1 MIFEK
6 NPILKEMLKISTII
20 LFIFT
25 ASPVHSE
32 TNALGQQITIIAPER
47 NITAKNIS
55 YKYSIWTKIN
65 SGYKMKERPSRRIR
79 NFETWYSKRPEYV
92 QRMLERSEKYL
103 FYVVSQV
110 EKRNMPME
118 IALLPMIES
127 AYNPIATSRK
137 KAAGM
142 WQFIPSTG
150 KIYGLEQN
158 WWVDD
163 RRSVMA
169 ATNAALDYL
178 EKLYKD
184 FGTWELALASYNAGE
199 GRIGRAIKRNKRN
212 KKSTSYYNLRLPK
225 ETKNYVPKL
234 FAIKNIISNPK
245 KYGLNLPKIK
255 NQPYFESVKVDKN
268 IDTQLV
274 ARLAEISIEE
284 FRLLN
289 PQHKRPVINVKNVSQ
304 SINLP
309 YQNIHIFNFNLFSY
323 DKPLSNWIAYNPKK
337 KESVAQVAKK
347 FGIDR
352 KILIQVNRLER
363 RKSFRRNSTILIPN
377 KDAITTYFPSN
388 INELYNYSSIITHK
402 ISRGETLS
410 HISDKYN
417 ISVKDIKEFNE
428 LRSDRIIIGDTLD
441 IPK

>member
-1 MIFEK
+1 MNFK
-6 NPILKEMLKISTII
+6 SNALLKSIVLI
-20 LFIFT
+20 LFFSIT
-25 ASPVHSE
+25 TNAQSE
-32 TNALGQQITIIAPER
+32 TNALGQQIKVIGQK
-47 NITAKNIS
+47 KNIDDRKNI
-55 YKYSIWTKIN
+55 YKYSIWPRIN
-65 SGYKMKERPSRRIR
+65 NGYQMKERPSRRIR
-79 NFETWYSKRPEYV
+79 NFEKWYSKRPEYV
-92 QRMLERSEKYL
+92 QRMLSRSEKYL
-103 FYVVSQV
+103 FYVVSEV

-127 AYNPIATSRK
+127 AYNPIATSRQ

-158 WWVDD
+158 WWVDN
-163 RRSVMA
+163 RRTVME
-169 ATNAALDYL
+169 ATNAALNYL
-178 EKLYKD
+178 EKLHKE

-199 GRIGRAIKRNKRN
+199 GRVGRAIKKNKRN
-212 KKSTSYYNLRLPK
+212 KKPTGYYSLRLPR

-234 FAIKNIISNPK
+234 FAIKNIISDPA
-245 KYGLNLPKIK
+245 KYGLDLPKIK
-255 NQPYFESVKVDKN
+255 NQPYFEVVEVDKN
-268 IDTQLV
+268 IDTQLI
-274 ARLAEISIEE
+274 AKLAEISIEE

-289 PQHKRPVINVKNVSQ
+289 PQHKRPLINVKSTPQ
-304 SINLP
+304 KINLP
-309 YQNIHIFNFNLFSY
+309 YQNIHIFNYNLHDY
-323 DKPLSNWIAYNPKK
+323 DKPLSNWDSYKPKK

-377 KDAITTYFPSN
+377 KDAITTYFPTN
-388 INELYNYSSIITHK
+388 VNELYNYSSIITHK
-402 ISRGETLS
+402 VSRGETLS

-417 ISVKDIKEFNE
+417 IAVKDIKEFNE
-428 LRSDRIIIGDTLD
+428 LRSDRIIIGETLD

>member
-1 MIFEK
+1 MNFEK
-6 NPILKEMLKISTII
+6 NLLLKTLLTLI
-20 LFIFT
+20 LFFSIT
-25 ASPVHSE
+25 TPLQSE
-32 TNALGQQITIIAPER
+32 TNALGQKILVIGQE
-47 NITAKNIS
+47 KNINDKQNV
-55 YKYSIWTKIN
+55 YKYSIWTRIN
-65 SGYKMKERPSRRIR
+65 NGYKMKERPSRRIR

-103 FYVVSQV
+103 FYVVGEV

-127 AYNPIATSRK
+127 AYNPIATSRQ

-158 WWVDD
+158 WWIGN
-163 RRSVMA
+163 RRSVMK

-178 EKLYKD
+178 EKLYKE

-199 GRIGRAIKRNKRN
+199 GRVGRAIKRNKRN
-212 KKSTSYYNLRLPK
+212 KKPAGYYSLRLPK

-255 NQPYFESVKVDKN
+255 NQPYFEGVMIDKN

-289 PQHKRPVINVKNVSQ
+289 PHHKRPVINVKNVPQ
-304 SINLP
+304 NINLP
-309 YQNIHIFNFNLFSY
+309 YQNIHIFNFNLYGY

-377 KDAITTYFPSN
+377 KDAITTYFPTN
-388 INELYNYSSIITHK
+388 VNELYNYSSIITHK
-402 ISRGETLS
+402 VSPGETLS

-417 ISVKDIKEFNE
+417 ISVRDIKEFNE

>member
-1 MIFEK
+1 MNFK
-6 NPILKEMLKISTII
+6 NNLLLRALILSFFFSITTS
-20 LFIFT
+20 
-25 ASPVHSE
+25 VQSE
-32 TNALGQQITIIAPER
+32 TNALGQQINVIDQE
-47 NITAKNIS
+47 KNVNS
-55 YKYSIWTKIN
+55 DQTNYKYSIWTRIN
-65 SGYKMKERPSRRIR
+65 NGYKMKERPSRRIR
-79 NFETWYSKRPEYV
+79 NFEKWYSKRPEYV
-92 QRMLERSEKYL
+92 ERMLLRSEKYL
-103 FYVVSQV
+103 FYVVGEV

-127 AYNPIATSRK
+127 AYNPIATSRQ

-150 KIYGLEQN
+150 KIYGLKQN

-169 ATNAALDYL
+169 ATNAALNYL
-178 EKLYKD
+178 EKLHKE

-199 GRIGRAIKRNKRN
+199 GRVGRAIKKNKRN
-212 KKSTSYYNLRLPK
+212 KKPRGYYSLRLPK

-234 FAIKNIISNPK
+234 FAIKNIISNPS
-245 KYGLNLPKIK
+245 KYGLNLPKIM
-255 NQPYFESVKVDKN
+255 NQPYFESVKVEKK
-268 IDTQLV
+268 IDAQLI
-274 ARLAEISIEE
+274 AKLAEISIEE
-284 FRLLN
+284 FQLLN
-289 PQHKRPVINVKNVSQ
+289 PQHKRPVINVKNASQ
-304 SINLP
+304 KINLP
-309 YQNIHIFNFNLFSY
+309 YQNIHIFNYNLYSY
-323 DKPLSNWIAYNPKK
+323 NKPLSNWNAYKPKK

-363 RKSFRRNSTILIPN
+363 RKSFRKNSTILIPN

-388 INELYNYSSIITHK
+388 VNELYNYSSIITHK
-402 ISRGETLS
+402 VSPGQTLS

-428 LRSDRIIIGDTLD
+428 LRSDRIIIGDILD

>member
-1 MIFEK
+1 MNFKITK
-6 NPILKEMLKISTII
+6 MLKALLLI
-20 LFIFT
+20 LFFSIIT
-25 ASPVHSE
+25 NVQSE
-32 TNALGQQITIIAPER
+32 TNALGQQIKVIGQKENT
-47 NITAKNIS
+47 NDKQNT
-55 YKYSIWTKIN
+55 YKYSIWPRIN
-65 SGYKMKERPSRRIR
+65 NGYQMKEKPSRRIR
-79 NFETWYSKRPEYV
+79 NFEKWYSKRPEYV
-92 QRMLERSEKYL
+92 ERMLARSEKYL
-103 FYVVSQV
+103 FYVVGEV

-127 AYNPIATSRK
+127 AYNPIATSRQ

-158 WWVDD
+158 WWVDN
-163 RRSVMA
+163 RRTVME
-169 ATNAALDYL
+169 ATNAALNYL
-178 EKLYKD
+178 EKLHKE

-199 GRIGRAIKRNKRN
+199 GRVGRAIKRNKRN
-212 KKSTSYYNLRLPK
+212 KKPTGYYSLRLPR

-245 KYGLNLPKIK
+245 KYGLDLPEIK
-255 NQPYFESVKVDKN
+255 NQPYFEVVKVHKN
-268 IDTQLV
+268 IDTQLI

-289 PQHKRPVINVKNVSQ
+289 PQHKRPVINVKTVPQ
-304 SINLP
+304 KINLP
-309 YQNIHIFNFNLFSY
+309 YQNIHIFNYNLHSY
-323 DKPLSNWIAYNPKK
+323 DKPLSNWNSYNPKK

-377 KDAITTYFPSN
+377 KDAITTYFPTN
-388 INELYNYSSIITHK
+388 VNELYNYSSIITHK
-402 ISRGETLS
+402 VSRGETLS

>member
-1 MIFEK
+1 MNFERSSL
-6 NPILKEMLKISTII
+6 LKTLALI
-20 LFIFT
+20 LFFSIT
-25 ASPVHSE
+25 TSTQSE
-32 TNALGQQITIIAPER
+32 TNALGQKITVIGQENTDIKSQ
-47 NITAKNIS
+47 TS
-55 YKYSIWTKIN
+55 YKYSIWPRIN
-65 SGYKMKERPSRRIR
+65 NGYQMKQRPSRRIR
-79 NFETWYSKRPEYV
+79 NYETWYSKRPEYF

-103 FYVVSQV
+103 FYVVGEVQ
-110 EKRNMPME
+110 KRNMPME

-150 KIYGLEQN
+150 KIYGLKQN

-163 RRSVMA
+163 RRTVME
-169 ATNAALDYL
+169 ATNAALNYL
-178 EKLYKD
+178 EKLHKE

-199 GRIGRAIKRNKRN
+199 GRVGRAIKRNKRN
-212 KKSTSYYNLRLPK
+212 KKPTGYYSLRLPR

-245 KYGLNLPKIK
+245 KYGLDLPKIK
-255 NQPYFESVKVDKN
+255 NEPYFEVVEVVKN
-268 IDTQLV
+268 IDTQLI
-274 ARLAEISIEE
+274 ARLSEISIEE
-284 FRLLN
+284 FQLLN
-289 PQHKRPVINVKNVSQ
+289 PQYKRPVINVKNVPEK
-304 SINLP
+304 INLP
-309 YQNIHIFNFNLFSY
+309 YQNIHIFNYNLHSY
-323 DKPLSNWIAYNPKK
+323 KKPLSNWNAYKPKK

-347 FGIDR
+347 IGIDR

-363 RKSFRRNSTILIPN
+363 RKSFRKNSTILIPN
-377 KDAITTYFPSN
+377 KDAITTYFPTN
-388 INELYNYSSIITHK
+388 LNELYNYSSIITHK
-402 ISRGETLS
+402 VSPGQTLS

>member
-1 MIFEK
+1 MNFK
-6 NPILKEMLKISTII
+6 SKTLLKALALI
-20 LFIFT
+20 LFFSIT
-25 ASPVHSE
+25 NAQSE
-32 TNALGQQITIIAPER
+32 TNTLGQKITVINQE
-47 NITAKNIS
+47 KNINVDKDIH
-55 YKYSIWTKIN
+55 KYSIWTRIN
-65 SGYKMKERPSRRIR
+65 NGYQMKERPSRRIR
-79 NFETWYSKRPEYV
+79 NFEKWYSKRPEYV
-92 QRMLERSEKYL
+92 ERMLTRSEKYL
-103 FYVVSQV
+103 FYVVGEV

-127 AYNPIATSRK
+127 AYNPIATSRQ

-158 WWVDD
+158 WWVDN
-163 RRSVMA
+163 RRTVA
-169 ATNAALDYL
+169 QATNAALNYL
-178 EKLYKD
+178 EKLHKE

-199 GRIGRAIKRNKRN
+199 GRVGRAIKRNKRN
-212 KKSTSYYNLRLPK
+212 KKATGYYSLRLPK

-245 KYGLNLPKIK
+245 KYGLDLPKIK
-255 NQPYFESVKVDKN
+255 NQPYFEVIEVHKN
-268 IDTQLV
+268 IDTQLI
-274 ARLAEISIEE
+274 AKLAEISIEE

-289 PQHKRPVINVKNVSQ
+289 PQHKRPVINVKSVPQ
-304 SINLP
+304 KINLP
-309 YQNIHIFNFNLFSY
+309 YQNIHIFNYNLHSY
-323 DKPLSNWIAYNPKK
+323 DKPLSNWNSYNPKK

-377 KDAITTYFPSN
+377 KDAITTYFPTN
-388 INELYNYSSIITHK
+388 VNELYNYSSIITHK
-402 ISRGETLS
+402 VSRGETLS

>member
-1 MIFEK
+1 MNFKK
-6 NPILKEMLKISTII
+6 NPLLKI
-20 LFIFT
+20 LVFIFLFSIIT
-25 ASPVHSE
+25 SAQSE
-32 TNALGQQITIIAPER
+32 TNTLGQQITFIDPEE
-47 NITAKNIS
+47 NIKEYKNKKLTENS
-55 YKYSIWTKIN
+55 SIWLRIN
-65 SGYKMKERPSRRIR
+65 SGYKMKQKPSRRIR
-79 NFETWYSKRPEYV
+79 NFESWYSKRPEYV

-103 FYVVSQV
+103 FYVVNEV

-150 KIYGLEQN
+150 KIYGLKQD
-158 WWVDD
+158 WWVDN
-163 RRSVMA
+163 RRNVMQS
-169 ATNAALDYL
+169 TNAALNYL
-178 EKLYKD
+178 EKLHKE

-199 GRIGRAIKRNKRN
+199 GRISRAIKRNKRN
-212 KKSTSYYNLRLPK
+212 KKSRNYYNLRIPR

-234 FAIKNIISNPK
+234 FAIKNIIRNPR
-245 KYGLNLPKIK
+245 KYGLNLPDIK
-255 NQPYFESVKVDKN
+255 NKPYFEFVEVNKN

-284 FRLLN
+284 FQLLN
-289 PQHKRPVINVKNVSQ
+289 PQHKRPVINVRNKSQ
-304 SINLP
+304 KINLP
-309 YQNIHIFNFNLFSY
+309 YQNIHIFNYNFYSY
-323 DKPLSNWIAYNPKK
+323 DKPLSNWNSYKPRK

-363 RKSFRRNSTILIPN
+363 RRTFRKNSTILIPN
-377 KDAITTYFPSN
+377 KDAITTYFPTN
-388 INELYNYSSIITHK
+388 INELYNYSEIITHT
-402 ISRGETLS
+402 ISSGETLS

-417 ISVKDIKEFNE
+417 ISVKDIREFNE
-428 LRSDRIIIGDTLD
+428 LRSDKIIIGDTLD

>member
-1 MIFEK
+1 MNFESNSLLKALILIFFFS
-6 NPILKEMLKISTII
+6 ITTS
-20 LFIFT
+20 
-25 ASPVHSE
+25 VQSE
-32 TNALGQQITIIAPER
+32 TNALGQQITVIGQKKDVNDNQTR
-47 NITAKNIS
+47 
-55 YKYSIWTKIN
+55 YKYSIWFRIN
-65 SGYKMKERPSRRIR
+65 NGYKMKERPSRRIR
-79 NFETWYSKRPEYV
+79 NFEKWYSQRPEYV
-92 QRMLERSEKYL
+92 ERMIERSEKYL
-103 FYVVSQV
+103 FYVVGEV

-127 AYNPIATSRK
+127 AYNPISTSRK

-142 WQFIPSTG
+142 WQFIPATG
-150 KIYGLEQN
+150 RVYGLEQN
-158 WWVDD
+158 WWLDN
-163 RRSVMA
+163 RRNVVKS
-169 ATNAALDYL
+169 TNAALNYL
-178 EKLYKD
+178 EKLHKE

-199 GRIGRAIKRNKRN
+199 GRIRRAIKRNRRN
-212 KKSTSYYNLRLPK
+212 KKSTGYYSLRLPK

-234 FAIKNIISNPK
+234 FAMKNIIGNPR

-255 NQPYFESVKVDKN
+255 NQPYFEYVEVNKN

-274 ARLAEISIEE
+274 TRLAEISIEE
-284 FRLLN
+284 FQLLN
-289 PQHKRPVINVKNVSQ
+289 PQHKRPVINVKNAPQ
-304 SINLP
+304 KINLP
-309 YQNIHIFNFNLFSY
+309 CQNIHIFNYNFHNY
-323 DKPLSNWIAYNPKK
+323 DKPLSNWNAYKPKK

-377 KDAITTYFPSN
+377 KDAITTYFPTN
-388 INELYNYSSIITHK
+388 VNELYNYSSITTHK
-402 ISRGETLS
+402 VSSGETLS

-417 ISVKDIKEFNE
+417 ISVRDIKEFNE

>member
-1 MIFEK
+1 MNFKNNHLLKALIF
-6 NPILKEMLKISTII
+6 LLLTS
-20 LFIFT
+20 L
-25 ASPVHSE
+25 ALVARSE
-32 TNALGQQITIIAPER
+32 TNVLGQQITFINPEVIIPSESKES
-47 NITAKNIS
+47 NIWS
-55 YKYSIWTKIN
+55 RIN
-65 SGYKMKERPSRRIR
+65 SGYDMKERPSRRIR
-79 NFETWYSKRPEYV
+79 NYEKWYSKRPEYV

-103 FYVVSQV
+103 FHVVGEV

-150 KIYGLEQN
+150 KIYGLKQN
-158 WWVDD
+158 WWVDE
-163 RRSVMA
+163 RRSVIES
-169 ATNAALDYL
+169 TNAALNYL
-178 EKLYKD
+178 EKLYKE
-184 FGTWELALASYNAGE
+184 FGSWELALASYNAGE
-199 GRIGRAIKRNKRN
+199 GRVGRAIKRNKRN
-212 KKSTSYYNLRLPK
+212 KKPTGYYSLRLPK

-245 KYGLNLPKIK
+245 KYGLNLPNIK
-255 NQPYFESVKVDKN
+255 NKPYFEYIEVTKN
-268 IDTQLV
+268 IDTQLI

-284 FRLLN
+284 FQLLN
-289 PQHKRPVINVKNVSQ
+289 PQHKRPVINVKNASQ
-304 SINLP
+304 KVNLP
-309 YQNIHIFNFNLFSY
+309 HQNIHIFNYNYYSY
-323 DKPLSNWIAYNPKK
+323 DKPLSNWVAYNPKK
-337 KESVAQVAKK
+337 KERVAQVAKK

-352 KILIQVNRLER
+352 KILMQVNHLER

-377 KDAITTYFPSN
+377 KDAITTYFPTN

-402 ISRGETLS
+402 VKPGQTLS

-417 ISVKDIKEFNE
+417 ISVRDIKEFNE
-428 LRSDRIIIGDTLD
+428 LRSDKIIIGDTLD

>member
-1 MIFEK
+1 MNFNNNFWLK
-6 NPILKEMLKISTII
+6 PLILLLCFSIM
-20 LFIFT
+20 
-25 ASPVHSE
+25 PNVQSE
-32 TNALGQQITIIAPER
+32 TNALGQKITVI
-47 NITAKNIS
+47 NQVKDITGNQAN
-55 YKYSIWTKIN
+55 YKYSIWTRIN
-65 SGYKMKERPSRRIR
+65 NGYKMKEKPSRRIR
-79 NFETWYSKRPEYV
+79 NFEKWYSKRPEYV
-92 QRMLERSEKYL
+92 ERMLNRSEKYL
-103 FYVVSQV
+103 FYVVGEV

-127 AYNPIATSRK
+127 AYNPIATSRQ

-163 RRSVMA
+163 RRSVIN
-169 ATNAALDYL
+169 ATNAALNYL
-178 EKLYKD
+178 EKLHKE

-199 GRIGRAIKRNKRN
+199 GRVGRSIKRNKRN
-212 KKSTSYYNLRLPK
+212 KKPAGYYSLRLPK

-234 FAIKNIISNPK
+234 FAIKNIISNPS
-245 KYGLNLPKIK
+245 KYGLELPKVK
-255 NQPYFESVKVDKN
+255 NQPYFEVVKVDRN
-268 IDTQLV
+268 IDSQLI
-274 ARLAEISIEE
+274 ARLAEISLEE

-289 PQHKRPVINVKNVSQ
+289 PQHKRPVIKVKNVPQ
-304 SINLP
+304 EINLP
-309 YQNIHIFNFNLFSY
+309 YQHIHIFNYNY
-323 DKPLSNWIAYNPKK
+323 HGYKKPLSNWNAYKPKK
-337 KESVAQVAKK
+337 NESVAQVAKK

-377 KDAITTYFPSN
+377 KDAITTYFPTN
-388 INELYNYSSIITHK
+388 VNELYNYSSIITHK
-402 ISRGETLS
+402 VSRGETLS

>member
-1 MIFEK
+1 MNFNNNFWLK
-6 NPILKEMLKISTII
+6 PLILLLCFSIM
-20 LFIFT
+20 
-25 ASPVHSE
+25 PNVQSE
-32 TNALGQQITIIAPER
+32 TNALGQKITVI
-47 NITAKNIS
+47 NQVKDITGNQAN
-55 YKYSIWTKIN
+55 YKYSIWTRIN
-65 SGYKMKERPSRRIR
+65 NGYKMKEKPSRRIR
-79 NFETWYSKRPEYV
+79 NFEKWYSKRPEYF

-103 FYVVSQV
+103 FYVVGEV

-127 AYNPIATSRK
+127 AYNPIATSRQ

-163 RRSVMA
+163 RRSVIN
-169 ATNAALDYL
+169 ATNAALNYL
-178 EKLYKD
+178 EKLHKE

-199 GRIGRAIKRNKRN
+199 GRVGRSIKRNKRN
-212 KKSTSYYNLRLPK
+212 KKPAGYYSLRLPK

-234 FAIKNIISNPK
+234 FAIKNIISNPS
-245 KYGLNLPKIK
+245 KYGLELPKVK
-255 NQPYFESVKVDKN
+255 NQPYFEVVKVDRN
-268 IDTQLV
+268 IDSQLI
-274 ARLAEISIEE
+274 ARLAEISLEE

-289 PQHKRPVINVKNVSQ
+289 PQHKRPVIKVKNVPQ
-304 SINLP
+304 EINLP
-309 YQNIHIFNFNLFSY
+309 YQHIHIFNYNY
-323 DKPLSNWIAYNPKK
+323 HGYKKPLSNWNAYKPKK
-337 KESVAQVAKK
+337 NESVAQVAKN

-363 RKSFRRNSTILIPN
+363 RKSFRRNSTILIPK
-377 KDAITTYFPSN
+377 KDAITTYFPTN
-388 INELYNYSSIITHK
+388 VNELYNYSSIITHK
-402 ISRGETLS
+402 VSPGQTLS

>member
-1 MIFEK
+1 MNFK
-6 NPILKEMLKISTII
+6 NNLLLRALILSFFFSITTS
-20 LFIFT
+20 
-25 ASPVHSE
+25 VQSE
-32 TNALGQQITIIAPER
+32 TNALGQQINVIDQE
-47 NITAKNIS
+47 KNVNS
-55 YKYSIWTKIN
+55 DQTNYKYSIWTRIN

-79 NFETWYSKRPEYV
+79 NFEKWYSKRPEYV
-92 QRMLERSEKYL
+92 ERMLLRSEKYL
-103 FYVVSQV
+103 FYVVGEV

-127 AYNPIATSRK
+127 AYNPIATSRQ

-150 KIYGLEQN
+150 KIYGLKQN

-169 ATNAALDYL
+169 ATNAALNYL
-178 EKLYKD
+178 EKLHKE

-199 GRIGRAIKRNKRN
+199 GRVGRAIKKNKRN
-212 KKSTSYYNLRLPK
+212 KKPRGYYSLRLPK

-234 FAIKNIISNPK
+234 FAIKNIISNPS
-245 KYGLNLPKIK
+245 KYGLNLPKIM
-255 NQPYFESVKVDKN
+255 NQPYFESVKVEKK
-268 IDTQLV
+268 IDAQLI
-274 ARLAEISIEE
+274 AKLAEISIEE
-284 FRLLN
+284 FQLLN
-289 PQHKRPVINVKNVSQ
+289 PQHKRPVINVKNASQ
-304 SINLP
+304 KINLP
-309 YQNIHIFNFNLFSY
+309 YQNIHIFNYNLYSY
-323 DKPLSNWIAYNPKK
+323 NKPLSNWNAYKPKK

-363 RKSFRRNSTILIPN
+363 RKSFRKNSTILIPN

-388 INELYNYSSIITHK
+388 VNELYNYSSIITHK
-402 ISRGETLS
+402 VSPGQTLS

-428 LRSDRIIIGDTLD
+428 LRSDRIIIGDILD

>member
-1 MIFEK
+1 MNFNSNDWLK
-6 NPILKEMLKISTII
+6 PLILLLCFSIMPS
-20 LFIFT
+20 
-25 ASPVHSE
+25 VQSE
-32 TNALGQQITIIAPER
+32 TNALGQKITVI
-47 NITAKNIS
+47 NQVKDITGNQAND
-55 YKYSIWTKIN
+55 KYSIWTRIN
-65 SGYKMKERPSRRIR
+65 NGYKMKERPSRRIR
-79 NFETWYSKRPEYV
+79 NFEKWYSKRPEYV
-92 QRMLERSEKYL
+92 ERMLNRSEKYL
-103 FYVVSQV
+103 FYVVGEV

-127 AYNPIATSRK
+127 AYNPIATSRQ

-150 KIYGLEQN
+150 KIYGLKQN
-158 WWVDD
+158 WWIDD
-163 RRSVMA
+163 RRSVIN
-169 ATNAALDYL
+169 ATNAALNYL
-178 EKLYKD
+178 EKLHKE

-199 GRIGRAIKRNKRN
+199 GRVGRSIKRNKRN
-212 KKSTSYYNLRLPK
+212 KKPTGYYSLRLPK

-234 FAIKNIISNPK
+234 FAIKNIISNPS
-245 KYGLNLPKIK
+245 KYGLELPKVK
-255 NQPYFESVKVDKN
+255 NQPYFEVVKVDRN
-268 IDTQLV
+268 IDSQV
-274 ARLAEISIEE
+274 IARLAEISLEE

-289 PQHKRPVINVKNVSQ
+289 PQHKRPVIKVKNLSQ
-304 SINLP
+304 EINLP
-309 YQNIHIFNFNLFSY
+309 YQQIHIFNYNFHGY
-323 DKPLSNWIAYNPKK
+323 KKPLSNWSAYKPKK

-377 KDAITTYFPSN
+377 KDAITTYFPTN
-388 INELYNYSSIITHK
+388 VNELYNYSSIITHK
-402 ISRGETLS
+402 VSPGQTLS

>member
-1 MIFEK
+1 MNFK
-6 NPILKEMLKISTII
+6 SNKILNILVLI
-20 LFIFT
+20 LFFSLIT
-25 ASPVHSE
+25 NVKSE
-32 TNALGQQITIIAPER
+32 TNVLGQQISVIGQKE
-47 NITAKNIS
+47 NITDNKNN
-55 YKYSIWTKIN
+55 YKHSIWSRIN
-65 SGYKMKERPSRRIR
+65 TGYQMKERPSRRIR
-79 NFETWYSKRPEYV
+79 NFEKWYSKRPEYV
-92 QRMLERSEKYL
+92 ERMLTRSKKYL
-103 FYVVSQV
+103 FYVVGEV

-127 AYNPIATSRK
+127 AYNPIATSRQ

-158 WWVDD
+158 WWVDN
-163 RRSVMA
+163 RRTVMQ
-169 ATNAALDYL
+169 ATNAALNYL
-178 EKLYKD
+178 EKLHNE

-199 GRIGRAIKRNKRN
+199 GRVGRAIKRNKRN
-212 KKSTSYYNLRLPK
+212 KKSTGYYSLRLPR

-245 KYGLNLPKIK
+245 KYGLDLPEIK
-255 NQPYFESVKVDKN
+255 NQPYFEVLEVDKN
-268 IDTQLV
+268 IDTQLI

-289 PQHKRPVINVKNVSQ
+289 PQHKRPVINVKTVPQ
-304 SINLP
+304 KINLP
-309 YQNIHIFNFNLFSY
+309 YQNIHIFNYNLHNY
-323 DKPLSNWIAYNPKK
+323 DKPLSNWISYNPKK

-363 RKSFRRNSTILIPN
+363 RKSFRKNSTILIPN
-377 KDAITTYFPSN
+377 KDAITTYFPTN
-388 INELYNYSSIITHK
+388 VNELYNYSSIMTHK
-402 ISRGETLS
+402 VKRGETLS
-410 HISDKYN
+410 HISDRYN

-428 LRSDRIIIGDTLD
+428 LRSDRIIIGNTLD

>member
-1 MIFEK
+1 MNFK
-6 NPILKEMLKISTII
+6 SHACLQALILLLCFSIMPS
-20 LFIFT
+20 
-25 ASPVHSE
+25 VQSE
-32 TNALGQQITIIAPER
+32 TNALGQKITVIDQVKD
-47 NITAKNIS
+47 ITDNQTS
-55 YKYSIWTKIN
+55 YKYSIWTRIN
-65 SGYKMKERPSRRIR
+65 NGYKMKERPSRRIR
-79 NFETWYSKRPEYV
+79 NFEKWYSKRPEYV
-92 QRMLERSEKYL
+92 QRMLKRSEKYL
-103 FYVVSQV
+103 FHVVGEV

-127 AYNPIATSRK
+127 AYNPIATSRQ

-158 WWVDD
+158 WWIDD
-163 RRSVMA
+163 RRSVIE
-169 ATNAALDYL
+169 ATNAALNYL
-178 EKLYKD
+178 EKLHKE

-199 GRIGRAIKRNKRN
+199 GRVGRSIKRNKRN
-212 KKSTSYYNLRLPK
+212 KKATNYYSLRLPK

-234 FAIKNIISNPK
+234 FAIKNIISNPS
-245 KYGLNLPKIK
+245 KYGLDLPKIK
-255 NQPYFESVKVDKN
+255 NQPYFEIVKVDRN

-274 ARLAEISIEE
+274 AKLAEISLEE

-289 PQHKRPVINVKNVSQ
+289 PQHKRPVINVKNVPQ
-304 SINLP
+304 EINLP
-309 YQNIHIFNFNLFSY
+309 YQNIHIFNYNFHSY
-323 DKPLSNWIAYNPKK
+323 EKPLSNWNSYKPKK
-337 KESVAQVAKK
+337 KESVAQVAQK

-377 KDAITTYFPSN
+377 KNAITTYFPTN
-388 INELYNYSSIITHK
+388 VNELYNYSSIITHK
-402 ISRGETLS
+402 VSPGQTLS

>member
-1 MIFEK
+1 MNFK
-6 NPILKEMLKISTII
+6 SNALLKALVLI
-20 LFIFT
+20 LFFSIT
-25 ASPVHSE
+25 TNAQSQ
-32 TNALGQQITIIAPER
+32 TNALGQQIKVIGHK
-47 NITAKNIS
+47 KNIDDS
-55 YKYSIWTKIN
+55 KNIYKYSIWPRIN
-65 SGYKMKERPSRRIR
+65 NGYQMKERPSRRIR
-79 NFETWYSKRPEYV
+79 NFEKWYSKRPEYV
-92 QRMLERSEKYL
+92 QRMLSRSEKYL
-103 FYVVSQV
+103 FYVVSEV

-127 AYNPIATSRK
+127 AYNPIATSRQ

-158 WWVDD
+158 WWVDN
-163 RRSVMA
+163 RRTVME
-169 ATNAALDYL
+169 ATNAALNYL
-178 EKLYKD
+178 EKLHKE

-199 GRIGRAIKRNKRN
+199 GRVGRAIKKNKRN
-212 KKSTSYYNLRLPK
+212 KKPTGYYSLRLPR

-234 FAIKNIISNPK
+234 FAIKNIISNPA
-245 KYGLNLPKIK
+245 KYGLDLPKIK
-255 NQPYFESVKVDKN
+255 NQPYFEVVEVDKN
-268 IDTQLV
+268 IDTQLI
-274 ARLAEISIEE
+274 AKLAEISIEE

-289 PQHKRPVINVKNVSQ
+289 PQHKRPLINVKSTPQ
-304 SINLP
+304 KINLP
-309 YQNIHIFNFNLFSY
+309 YQNIHIFNYNLHDY
-323 DKPLSNWIAYNPKK
+323 DKPLSNWDSYKPKK

-377 KDAITTYFPSN
+377 KDAITTYFPTN
-388 INELYNYSSIITHK
+388 VNELYNYSSIITHK
-402 ISRGETLS
+402 VSRGETLS

-417 ISVKDIKEFNE
+417 IAVKDIKEFNE
-428 LRSDRIIIGDTLD
+428 LRSDRIIIGETLD

>member
-1 MIFEK
+1 MNFESNSLLKALILIFFFS
-6 NPILKEMLKISTII
+6 ITTS
-20 LFIFT
+20 
-25 ASPVHSE
+25 VQSE
-32 TNALGQQITIIAPER
+32 TNALGQQITVIGQKKDVNDNQTR
-47 NITAKNIS
+47 
-55 YKYSIWTKIN
+55 YKYSIWFRIN
-65 SGYKMKERPSRRIR
+65 NGYKMKERPSRRIR
-79 NFETWYSKRPEYV
+79 NFEKWYSQRPEYV
-92 QRMLERSEKYL
+92 ERMIERSEKYL
-103 FYVVSQV
+103 FYVVGEV

-127 AYNPIATSRK
+127 AYNPISTSRK

-142 WQFIPSTG
+142 WQFIPATG
-150 KIYGLEQN
+150 RVYGLEQN
-158 WWVDD
+158 WWLDN
-163 RRSVMA
+163 RRNVVKS
-169 ATNAALDYL
+169 TNAALNYL
-178 EKLYKD
+178 EKLHKE

-199 GRIGRAIKRNKRN
+199 GRIRRAIKRNRRN
-212 KKSTSYYNLRLPK
+212 KKSTGYYSLRLPK

-234 FAIKNIISNPK
+234 FAMKNIIGNPR

-255 NQPYFESVKVDKN
+255 NQPYFEYVEINKN

-274 ARLAEISIEE
+274 TRLAEISIEE
-284 FRLLN
+284 FQLLN
-289 PQHKRPVINVKNVSQ
+289 PQHKRPVINVKNAPQ
-304 SINLP
+304 KINLP
-309 YQNIHIFNFNLFSY
+309 CQNIHIFNYNFHNY
-323 DKPLSNWIAYNPKK
+323 DKPLSNWNAYKPKK

-377 KDAITTYFPSN
+377 KDAITTYFPTN
-388 INELYNYSSIITHK
+388 VNELYNYSSITTHK
-402 ISRGETLS
+402 VSSGETLS

-417 ISVKDIKEFNE
+417 ISVRDIKEFNE

>member
-1 MIFEK
+1 MNFEI
-6 NPILKEMLKISTII
+6 NRLLKILSIII
-20 LFIFT
+20 LYSLTLNIH
-25 ASPVHSE
+25 AE
-32 TNALGQQITIIAPER
+32 TNALGQQITVINPEKTKKTR
-47 NITAKNIS
+47 LS
-55 YKYSIWTKIN
+55 EDLSIWSRIN
-65 SGYKMKERPSRRIR
+65 SGYKMKQKPSRRIR
-79 NFETWYSKRPEYV
+79 NFEKWYSKRPEYV
-92 QRMLERSEKYL
+92 ERMLERSEKYL
-103 FYVVSQV
+103 FYVTNEVQ
-110 EKRNMPME
+110 KRNMPME

-127 AYNPIATSRK
+127 AYNPVATSRK

-150 KIYGLEQN
+150 RIYGLKQN
-158 WWVDD
+158 WWIDD
-163 RRSVMA
+163 RRNVIES
-169 ATNAALDYL
+169 TNAALNYL

-199 GRIGRAIKRNKRN
+199 GRISRAIKRNKKN
-212 KKSTSYYNLRLPK
+212 KRSRDYYNLRIPR

-245 KYGLNLPKIK
+245 KYGFTLPEIK
-255 NQPYFESVKVDKN
+255 NKSYFETVTVKKN
-268 IDTQLV
+268 IDTQLI

-284 FRLLN
+284 FQLLN
-289 PQHKRPVINVKNVSQ
+289 PQYKRPVINVTNMAEK
-304 SINLP
+304 INLP
-309 YQNIHIFNFNLFSY
+309 YQNIHIFNYNFHGYN
-323 DKPLSNWIAYNPKK
+323 KPLSNWTPYKPKR

-377 KDAITTYFPSN
+377 KDAITTYFPTN

-402 ISRGETLS
+402 IKSGETLS

-417 ISVKDIKEFNE
+417 ISVRDIKEFNE
-428 LRSDRIIIGDTLD
+428 LRSDKIIIGDILD

>member
-1 MIFEK
+1 MNFESNSLLKALILIFFFS
-6 NPILKEMLKISTII
+6 ITTS
-20 LFIFT
+20 
-25 ASPVHSE
+25 VQSE
-32 TNALGQQITIIAPER
+32 TNALGQQITVIGQKKDVNDNQTR
-47 NITAKNIS
+47 
-55 YKYSIWTKIN
+55 YKYSIWFRIN
-65 SGYKMKERPSRRIR
+65 NGYKMKERPSRRIR
-79 NFETWYSKRPEYV
+79 NFEKWYSQRPEYV
-92 QRMLERSEKYL
+92 ERMIERSEKYL
-103 FYVVSQV
+103 FYVVGEV

-127 AYNPIATSRK
+127 AYNPISTSRK

-142 WQFIPSTG
+142 WQFIPATG
-150 KIYGLEQN
+150 RVYGLEQN
-158 WWVDD
+158 WWLDN
-163 RRSVMA
+163 RRNVVKS
-169 ATNAALDYL
+169 TNAALNYL
-178 EKLYKD
+178 EKLHKE

-199 GRIGRAIKRNKRN
+199 GRIRRAIKRNKRN
-212 KKSTSYYNLRLPK
+212 KKSTGYYSLRLPK

-234 FAIKNIISNPK
+234 FAMKNIIGNPR

-255 NQPYFESVKVDKN
+255 NQPYFEYVEVNKN

-274 ARLAEISIEE
+274 TRLAEISIEE
-284 FRLLN
+284 FQLLN
-289 PQHKRPVINVKNVSQ
+289 PQHKRPVINVKNAPQ
-304 SINLP
+304 KIHLP
-309 YQNIHIFNFNLFSY
+309 CQNIHIFNYNFHNY
-323 DKPLSNWIAYNPKK
+323 DKPLSNWNAYKPKK

-377 KDAITTYFPSN
+377 KDAITTYFPTN
-388 INELYNYSSIITHK
+388 VNELYNYSSITTHK
-402 ISRGETLS
+402 VSSGETLS

-417 ISVKDIKEFNE
+417 ISVRDIKEFNE